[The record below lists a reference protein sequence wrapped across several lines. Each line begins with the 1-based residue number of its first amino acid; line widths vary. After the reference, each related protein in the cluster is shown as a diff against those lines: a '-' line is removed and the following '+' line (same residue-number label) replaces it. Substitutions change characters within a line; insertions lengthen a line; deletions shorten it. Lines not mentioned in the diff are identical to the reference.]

1 MNASGGALIGHVAG
15 EIEKEGSVLVVKRI
29 HVEYRLEGVSSED
42 RPTVER
48 VLGFHADKCPVA
60 RSIAPQIEITTS
72 VVYT

>member
-15 EIEKEGSVLVVKRI
+15 EIEKEGSVLVVKRV
-29 HVEYRLEGVSSED
+29 HVEYRLEGVSPED
-42 RPTVER
+42 RPTVDR

-60 RSIAPQIEITTS
+60 RSISPQIEITTS